1 MYSVEALHVIKLLL
15 DKKVWEKEVVNGC
28 CLYRPIS
35 MIETEKKSFQ
45 QLKNLGLPYVL
56 TRENT
61 DEIASLEASVG
72 VIRAV
77 PLFYRREREGV
88 TIASSPEMIL
98 RNNSEDG
105 EFTIDKLSL
114 LEYLSYGYVTSN
126 RTLVEDVKGIQS
138 GEVLTVSESGEL
150 STISE
155 YVYDSAN
162 IENLTLSEFTTELES
177 VSEKMF
183 TSLVC
188 DLDGRIPVVP
198 LSGGY
203 DSRFIVS
210 MLKLYGLDNVV
221 CLSYSIPGSF
231 ESRISK
237 EVAEKLG
244 YKWFFTEYNTKKWVE
259 TFQEED
265 FHDFLNYAHNYTSVS
280 HIQEYPIIKDLQ
292 KKTGMKKQE
301 ESIIIPGHA
310 ADFVAGSHLNPATLA
325 ARNIED
331 VTKCIISKHYGLRM
345 PPVNNTVLEEVRRR
359 VAEYSKIT
367 PEPFKLFEIWNWRE
381 RQSKFIANA
390 NRIYDYFGYKWALPF
405 WNKEFTDFWSKIPL
419 ELKYKKRLYDEFLEN
434 RVFNRLGL
442 DIDRDGRVTKR
453 EIELKALDSRKP
465 TLKQR
470 IVNLAKENKFVADL
484 YRSTRRKLRG
494 PSNPCAFDTANPFL
508 LNIAKEK
515 FPHGYQTLEKLLEE
529 EFPKGRGGD
538 VNSYVADYIIS
549 SILEDYGD
557 NITWE

>member
-1 MYSVEALHVIKLLL
+1 VTKLLL
-15 DKKVWEKEVVNGC
+15 DEKVWEKEVVNGC

-45 QLKNLGLPYVL
+45 QLRNLGLPYVL
-56 TRENT
+56 TKENT
-61 DEIASLEASVG
+61 DEIVSLEASVG

-98 RNNSEDG
+98 RTNSEDG
-105 EFTIDKLSL
+105 EFKIDRLSL

-280 HIQEYPIIKDLQ
+280 HIQEYLVVRDLVRSTGL
-292 KKTGMKKQE
+292 KKA
-301 ESIIIPGHA
+301 SDLVIIPGHTG
-310 ADFVAGSHLNPATLA
+310 DFIGGSHIPNLLMSQNNCEA
-325 ARNIED
+325 NIIES
-331 VTKCIISKHYGLRM
+331 VIVKHYNLRNK
-345 PPVNNTVLEEVRRR
+345 PVNVKLITELLKRIHLIQNISSEGFR
-359 VAEYSKIT
+359 VY
-367 PEPFKLFEIWNWRE
+367 EIWEWME
-381 RQSKFIANA
+381 RQSKFIVNA

-419 ELKYKKRLYDEFLEN
+419 ELKYKKKLYDEFLEN
-434 RVFNRLGL
+434 RVFNRLGV
-442 DIDRDGRVTKR
+442 DIDREERVTKR
-453 EIELKALDSRKP
+453 KIELKVLDSRRP

-515 FPHGYQTLEKLLEE
+515 FPRGYQTLEKLLEE

>member
-1 MYSVEALHVIKLLL
+1 MIKLLL
-15 DKKVWEKEVVNGC
+15 DEKVWEKEVVDGY

-35 MIETEKKSFQ
+35 MIETENKPFQ

-61 DEIASLEASVG
+61 DEIVSLEASVG

-98 RNNSEDG
+98 RTNSEDG
-105 EFTIDKLSL
+105 EFNIDRLSL

-126 RTLVEDVKGIQS
+126 RTLVEDIKGIQS

-150 STISE
+150 SVISE

-162 IENLTLSEFTTELES
+162 IENSTLSEFTAELER
-177 VSEKMF
+177 VSEKIF
-183 TSLVC
+183 TTLVR

-280 HIQEYPIIKDLQ
+280 HIQEYPIIKNLQ
-292 KKTGMKKQE
+292 KKTGLKKQE
-301 ESIIIPGHA
+301 EIVLIPGHA
-310 ADFVAGSHLNPATLA
+310 ADFVAGSHLNVAVLA
-325 ARNIED
+325 ARNIKD
-331 VTKCIISKHYGLRM
+331 VAECIISKHYSLRM
-345 PPVNNTVLEEVRRR
+345 SPVNSTVLQEVRRR
-359 VAEYSKIT
+359 VVEYSKMT
-367 PEPFKLFEIWNWRE
+367 PDLFKLFEIWNWRE

-390 NRIYDYFGYKWALPF
+390 NRIYDYFGYRWALPF
-405 WNKEFTDFWSKIPL
+405 WSKGFTDYWSKVPL

-434 RVFNRLGL
+434 RVFNRLGV
-442 DIDRDGRVTKR
+442 DIDREERVRKR
-453 EIELKALDSRKP
+453 EIELKVLDSRRP

-470 IVNLAKENKFVADL
+470 IVNLAQKNKFVADL
-484 YRSTRRKLRG
+484 YRSTRRKLKG

-508 LNIAKEK
+508 LDIAKER
-515 FPHGYQTLEKLLEE
+515 FPRGYQTLEKILKD
-529 EFPKGRGGD
+529 EFPKGIGGD
-538 VNSYVADYIIS
+538 PTSYVADYIIS
-549 SILEDYGD
+549 SILEDNGD
-557 NITWE
+557 IFKWE